1 MNSVRS
7 ALLGVL
13 LLPIAA
19 SAAPESSFAELLPAD
34 TLAYL
39 ETNPLSAAE
48 MKRAVAYKALAEPQ
62 LRRVLDRMLDES
74 GSFNRVAVPV
84 GQATLRA
91 AMDIREAGIAFEL
104 HLREGKQS
112 HTLKVRGKMAFAC
125 VGLGRDARRRRMP
138 DLVVALT
145 VANDPADAHKLVRA
159 LLRALDREM
168 GVERKRRPVRDW
180 EHRGC
185 TATSIRIGNSG
196 VHVATV
202 GKRIVIA
209 NMRDRLL
216 DVIDRSLTKPAS
228 SLATTPRHKDAL
240 EHATGSGTITS
251 FLELDVQGALRQV
264 AEADPQRFAGL
275 VNQARMFGLGGFKG
289 LTSVTRA
296 DGDGV
301 AGTTSVLLEG
311 RRTGLARLFAKG
323 PPAKFGCMA
332 FAPKKTLYVAA
343 GRFDGKGLFQI
354 LAETSQP
361 GAQILGQ
368 LAAQFLGVNLYDD
381 LVKRIGPEA
390 ALIVSLNEGLIPDI
404 GLVFE
409 SDDAQRLQ
417 KAVLRMLSRAPW
429 QKGTGVE
436 RTRLGGVDAHVVKVF
451 HPRMSELP
459 IAPTFGVVDGYFVVA
474 LYPISFQ
481 RFVATKK
488 GERPSIASN
497 RDYAS
502 LRKRVSADALSLSYL
517 DVRRT
522 VAIAYDTIMPI
533 LQAMPQQPGSM
544 PIYEFPEAQ
553 VFTKHLFGRIA
564 WRVADDRGM
573 HWHSYSSTDVGSMVL
588 GLSAAAGGIAALTI
602 PRQQTGS
609 VGGTPP
615 PPAQIADAKHAEV
628 YLCEANVRRIRNQLR
643 PLQRRGQPFPDKL
656 DDVKGRWIDKRTLIV
671 PGTDKEQYTYLGPK
685 GKNGILLMGK
695 PNGPRGHI
703 CVLTTELRVIR
714 LSPAQLR
721 AKLER

>member
-13 LLPIAA
+13 LLPVAA
-19 SAAPESSFAELLPAD
+19 LAAPESSFAELLPAD

-48 MKRAVAYKALAEPQ
+48 MKRAVAYKALAEPE

-74 GSFNRVAVPV
+74 GSFNRVAVPI
-84 GQATLRA
+84 GRSTLRA

-104 HLREGKQS
+104 AFREGKQS
-112 HTLKVRGKMAFAC
+112 YSLKVRGKMAFAC
-125 VGLGRDARRRRMP
+125 VGLSQDARRGVMP
-138 DLVVALT
+138 DLVAAFT
-145 VANDPADAHKLVRA
+145 VANDPAEAHKLVRA
-159 LLRALDREM
+159 LLRSLDREM

-185 TATSIRIGNSG
+185 TATSIRIGNAG

-209 NMRDRLL
+209 NLRDRLL
-216 DVIDRSLTKPAS
+216 DVIDRSLTKSAS

-240 EHATGSGTITS
+240 EQAMGSGTITS

-264 AEADPQRFAGL
+264 AEANPRQFAGL
-275 VNQARMFGLGGFKG
+275 VNQARMFGLGGLKG
-289 LTSVTRA
+289 VTSTTRA

-301 AGTTSVLLEG
+301 AGTTSILLEG

-323 PPAKFGCMA
+323 PPAKFGCLE
-332 FAPKKTLYVAA
+332 FAPQKTLYVAA
-343 GRFDGKGLFQI
+343 GRFDGKGLFRI

-361 GAQILGQ
+361 AAQILGQ
-368 LAAQFLGVNLYDD
+368 LAVQFLGVNLYDD

-390 ALIVSLNEGLIPDI
+390 ALIVSSNEGLIPDI

-409 SDDAQRLQ
+409 SDDPQRLQ
-417 KAVLRMLSRAPW
+417 KTVLRMLSRAPW

-459 IAPTFGVVDGYFVVA
+459 IAPTFGVVDGYFVVT

-497 RDYAS
+497 RDYAA
-502 LRKRVSADALSLSYL
+502 LRERVSDDALSLSYL

-533 LQAMPQQPGSM
+533 LQAMPQQEGSM
-544 PIYEFPEAQ
+544 PIYEFPEAH

-588 GLSAAAGGIAALTI
+588 GLSAAAGGIAALTL
-602 PRQQTGS
+602 PRKQEGE
-609 VGGTPP
+609 TPP
-615 PPAQIADAKHAEV
+615 PPAQVANVKHAEV

-643 PLQRRGQPFPDKL
+643 PLQRRGRPFPEKL
-656 DDVKGRWIDKRTLIV
+656 DEVKGRWIDKRTLIV
-671 PGTDKEQYTYLGPK
+671 PGTNNEQYTYLGPK

-714 LSPAQLR
+714 LSPTQLQ

>member
-1 MNSVRS
+1 M
-7 ALLGVL
+7 
-13 LLPIAA
+13 AA
-19 SAAPESSFAELLPAD
+19 MAAPESSFAELLPAD

-39 ETNPLSAAE
+39 ETNPLTPAE
-48 MKRAVAYKALAEPQ
+48 MKRAVAYKALAEPE
-62 LRRVLDRMLDES
+62 LRRVLDRMLDGS

-84 GQATLRA
+84 GRATLRA
-91 AMDIREAGIAFEL
+91 AMDIREAGVAFEL
-104 HLREGKQS
+104 AFREGKQS
-112 HTLKVRGKMAFAC
+112 YALKVRGKMAFAC
-125 VGLGRDARRRRMP
+125 VGIAQHARRGVMP
-138 DLVVALT
+138 DLVAALT
-145 VANDPADAHKLVRA
+145 VTNDPAEAHKLVRA
-159 LLRALDREM
+159 LLRSLDREM

-185 TATSIRIGNSG
+185 AATSIRIGDSG

-202 GKRIVIA
+202 GRRIVIA
-209 NMRDRLL
+209 NLRDRLL
-216 DVIDRSLTKPAS
+216 DVIDRSLTKADS
-228 SLATTPRHKDAL
+228 SLATTPRHKSAL
-240 EHATGSGTITS
+240 AHATGSGTITS
-251 FLELDVQGALRQV
+251 FLELDVQGAIRQV
-264 AEADPQRFAGL
+264 AQANPRKFAGL

-289 LTSVTRA
+289 FTSVTRA

-323 PPAKFGCMA
+323 PPAKFGCLD
-332 FAPKKTLYVAA
+332 FAPQKTLYAA
-343 GRFDGKGLFQI
+343 SGRFDGKGLFQI

-381 LVKRIGPEA
+381 LVKRLGPEA
-390 ALIVSLNEGLIPDI
+390 ALIVSSNEGLIPDI

-409 SDDAQRLQ
+409 SDDPQRLQ

-429 QKGTGVE
+429 QEGTGVE
-436 RTRLGGVDAHVVKVF
+436 KTRLGGVDAHVVKVF
-451 HPRMSELP
+451 HPRMADLP
-459 IAPTFGVVDGYFVVA
+459 IAPTFGIVDGYFVVA

-502 LRKRVSADALSLSYL
+502 LRKRVPAGALSLSYL
-517 DVRRT
+517 DVRRS

-533 LQAMPQQPGSM
+533 LQAMPQQQGSM
-544 PIYEFPEAQ
+544 PIYEFPEAH

-573 HWHSYSSTDVGSMVL
+573 HWHSYSSTDVGSMVF
-588 GLSAAAGGIAALTI
+588 GLSAAAGGIAALTL
-602 PRQQTGS
+602 PRS
-609 VGGTPP
+609 LVASDAGTQ
-615 PPAQIADAKHAEV
+615 PPAQVASVKHAEV

-643 PLQRRGQPFPDKL
+643 PLHRRGQPFPDKL
-656 DDVKGRWIDKRTLIV
+656 DDLKGRWIDKRTLIV
-671 PGTDKEQYTYLGPK
+671 PGSDNEQYAYLGPK
-685 GKNGILLMGK
+685 GKNGILLIGK

-714 LSPAQLR
+714 LSPAQLQ